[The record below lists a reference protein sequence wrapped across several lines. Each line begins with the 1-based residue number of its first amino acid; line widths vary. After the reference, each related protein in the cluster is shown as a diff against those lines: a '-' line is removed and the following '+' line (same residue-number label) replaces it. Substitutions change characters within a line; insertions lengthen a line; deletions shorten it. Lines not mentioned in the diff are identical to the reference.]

1 MAKDGSLHKRNLAS
15 RRVKE
20 RAMVVKL
27 FGILGPRY
35 KEREGGY
42 TRVLKLSKRR
52 YGDAADMSVIEFVDR
67 EGEIRQA
74 KKVGGGGGK
83 KKTEGIGR
91 AYREF
96 KKKQGKGRHP
106 GLDWLW

>member
-1 MAKDGSLHKRNLAS
+1 L
-15 RRVKE
+15 RRGRIGGGGCSGEKNWWRGGGEE
-20 RAMVVKL
+20 R
-27 FGILGPRY
+27 
-35 KEREGGY
+35 RE
-42 TRVLKLSKRR
+42 
-52 YGDAADMSVIEFVDR
+52 
-67 EGEIRQA
+67 